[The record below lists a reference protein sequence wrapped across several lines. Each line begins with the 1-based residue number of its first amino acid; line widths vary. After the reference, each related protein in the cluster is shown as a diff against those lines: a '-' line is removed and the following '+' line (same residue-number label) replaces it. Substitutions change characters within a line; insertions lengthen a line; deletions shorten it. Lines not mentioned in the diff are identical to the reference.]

1 MPQLVFVVLYA
12 LPHDAPVPQYASPID
27 TAGGLL
33 KDFGNVH
40 DVLPTYSDPYGLD
53 IGIPSFLICQQIWT
67 PLPYLIHS
75 PLLLEP

>member
-33 KDFGNVH
+33 KGCGNVH
-40 DVLPTYSDPYGLD
+40 DVLPTYNGPYTLD
-53 IGIPSFLICQQIWT
+53 MDVVRVVTCQQIWT
-67 PLPYLIHS
+67 PLPYLTHS

>member
-33 KDFGNVH
+33 KGCGNVH
-40 DVLPTYSDPYGLD
+40 DVLPTYKAPYGLD
-53 IGIPSFLICQQIWT
+53 MEAPSFFICQQIWT
-67 PLPYLIHS
+67 PFPYRIHS
-75 PLLLEP
+75 PLLLDP